1 MRFNDFVKKYLGK
14 TTDFDGAYGVQCV
27 DLAKLY
33 IDKVIGVVP
42 QSIGNAHAYWD
53 NFKQTYLKKYFKAIP
68 YKKGVKAKK
77 GDLVVWGKY
86 YNGKSEHGHIAIATG
101 KQTDTTI
108 TTYDQNWGGSQ
119 MKEVVH
125 SLDGVKGF
133 LRPLNQENIINKPTV
148 NAGDVVK
155 LTNANV
161 LYKNANKKAFL
172 LVSDVSN
179 FKCDTRAQMKK
190 GTKLNVIAVDTVK
203 GNVWLKIKVNGIECY
218 VIAYDKKKD
227 KCYIK

>member
-1 MRFNDFVKKYLGK
+1 MKFSKFIETYEIGKSYSAPDGTYKGECVSLVKCYIKDVLGV
-14 TTDFDGAYGVQCV
+14 T
-27 DLAKLY
+27 
-33 IDKVIGVVP
+33 P
-42 QSIGNAHAYWD
+42 QSIGNAKEYWLKRKEKYIKSI
-53 NFKQTYLKKYFKAIP
+53 FKPLKK
-68 YKKGVKAKK
+68 GAKLQK
-77 GDLVVWGKY
+77 GDVFVRTTGTY
-86 YNGKSEHGHIAIATG
+86 GHIGILTRVDADRIY
-101 KQTDTTI
+101 TI
-108 TTYDQNWGGSQ
+108 EQNNGGSRVVKQ
-119 MKEVVH
+119 MAYPIDVDFH
-125 SLDGVKGF
+125 Y

-179 FKCDTRAQMKK
+179 FKCNTRAQLKK

-227 KCYIK
+227 KTYIK